1 MLHLVDGGTRKQ
13 MCQVTLW
20 LFFYNPRYPRKIVYY
35 KEKQS
40 SFESDSEEFEFQ
52 ICHDLK
58 GPVSW
63 KRVFP
68 WPGAGVWFGDNF
80 HKEFTTLDP

>member
-1 MLHLVDGGTRKQ
+1 MVELESKCVKLHFG
-13 MCQVTLW
+13 CSSIIPATLGK
-20 LFFYNPRYPRKIVYY
+20 LFTTKKSKAVLRVIQKNLNFKYAT
-35 KEKQS
+35 
-40 SFESDSEEFEFQ
+40 
-52 ICHDLK
+52 DLK

-80 HKEFTTLDP
+80 HKEFTT